1 MQCATRTAASFIIR
15 NPGVLLQNK
24 PLITTFASSRL
35 FLGVSCHQAANSNK
49 GLLSVS
55 RYLHYKDSVT
65 RKQNS
70 TFFSRIKNLVGLG
83 KMPKSVSGTD
93 IAHLFSLS
101 SYIT

>member
-1 MQCATRTAASFIIR
+1 MQCATRTAASSITR

-35 FLGVSCHQAANSNK
+35 FSGVSCHHAANSNK

-55 RYLHYKDSVT
+55 RYLHYNDSLT

-70 TFFSRIKNLVGLG
+70 TFFSRIKSFVGFG
-83 KMPKSVSGTD
+83 KMPQSVSSTD
-93 IAHLFSLS
+93 AHLFSLS